1 MRRAAIVAPAV
12 AAATLFIR
20 HTIMVLNE
28 VRHEQALQ
36 RRERARVHHAMTHP
50 NCRSNHWII

>member
-1 MRRAAIVAPAV
+1 MRRAALCASV
-12 AAATLFIR
+12 AAVTLLIR
-20 HTIMVLNE
+20 RTIMVLNE

-36 RRERARVHHAMTHP
+36 RAARARVHHAMIHP